1 MSLSSLRNRAS
12 AQSGFSLIELL
23 VVVLIIGIL
32 AAIMIPRFL
41 GQRDSANNSQS
52 VAALTNAKTAADS
65 FYQAEGEDYGTAAEL
80 KAGIIAQEPS
90 LGLTDVVTA
99 ATGDELV
106 PGSADADPTRILVS
120 TTGSG
125 RAGVAYMCSV
135 SKGTKYYCIKLSGM
149 DSTEYF
155 SDTGTAPNTEAGQ
168 QGKAY
173 GTDPKA
179 AGFR

>member
-52 VAALTNAKTAADS
+52 VSALTNAKTAADS
-65 FYQAEGEDYGTAAEL
+65 FYQANGEAYGTAAEL
-80 KAGIIAQEPS
+80 VAGIAGQEPS
-90 LGLTDVVTA
+90 L
-99 ATGDELV
+99 
-106 PGSADADPTRILVS
+106 DPTDTWASENPGDAAVQPTKIYTS
-120 TTGSG
+120 TTGTG
-125 RAGVAYMCSV
+125 RSGVAYMCSV
-135 SKGTKYYCIKLSGM
+135 SKGTKYYCIKLSGTAA
-149 DSTEYF
+149 TEYF
-155 SDTGTAPNTEAGQ
+155 SATGASPATAAAA
-168 QGKAY
+168 QGKTYDA
-173 GTDPKA
+173 DPKA